1 MFNNRKDDDV
11 IVITEEDVTYETPE
25 ESGDPADSAAPA
37 GDKVATADSSGRPGS
52 DATGR
57 FDTVTMPGDAA
68 ATPETADPQAAAP
81 ETGAPET
88 GAPETAAPETAARTD
103 ADTAF
108 GSGRGSSVS
117 GRAADDDPAAA
128 PVTAAGTDGA
138 GDADGTEAADDTVA
152 SGTVNGTG
160 TGTGTGSAIPMPGA
174 APEDADAPVAASA
187 APAASAAAPAA
198 AAAPVAA
205 SATPAAAPAAGPP
218 ADDSN
223 WPQIQA
229 LFVDDP
235 LSAVRQAADV
245 AGGALAA
252 LVASANNREQ
262 TMRDSWQSDTIGT
275 EDLRTALRSY
285 RDLAGRLSELS
296 KNL

>member
-25 ESGDPADSAAPA
+25 ESGDPADSAGDAA
-37 GDKVATADSSGRPGS
+37 GDKLAAADPSSRTGS

-81 ETGAPET
+81 ET
-88 GAPETAAPETAARTD
+88 AARTD
-103 ADTAF
+103 DDTAF
-108 GSGRGSSVS
+108 GSGRDRSVS
-117 GRAADDDPAAA
+117 GRAADDDLAAA
-128 PVTAAGTDGA
+128 PVTAAGIDGA
-138 GDADGTEAADDTVA
+138 GDADDTDADDTEAADDTVA
-152 SGTVNGTG
+152 SGTGNGTG
-160 TGTGTGSAIPMPGA
+160 RGSAIPMPGA
-174 APEDADAPVAASA
+174 APDEAAAPVAADA
-187 APAASAAAPAA
+187 TPAASAAAPAA
-198 AAAPVAA
+198 AASPAAA
-205 SATPAAAPAAGPP
+205 SATSAAAPATGTP
-218 ADDSN
+218 AADSN